1 MVEVNCF
8 VVMPFAEEFDDVY
21 ATIKRSVEEAAPAY
35 AGRCFRLDEHRPA
48 GRIPHRLLVEL
59 KSATLCI
66 ADLTGTRP
74 NVMWEVG
81 YAMALECPTI
91 LLTQSLN
98 EIPFDI
104 REMETLTYERTRL
117 SATLGK
123 PLHKMILDTLTAHNN
138 RVVKM
143 GDSAELAGELLKEM
157 SELKGLVGQIVSA
170 WDTNTTAQKS
180 SITEINNFEGAWLDE
195 CSGSHFYI
203 KMINGQMIIPYC
215 YGDDN
220 ELTGIFYDWEKI
232 GGEYWFGRFRWMRS
246 ADISGF
252 AFIKEEDANMLRG
265 HWWMGEELKF
275 SPNSYR
281 EKNGVSLILHRLP
294 DKRIPHWVAKFFND
308 VKKHGLI
315 GLIP

>member
-1 MVEVNCF
+1 
-8 VVMPFAEEFDDVY
+8 
-21 ATIKRSVEEAAPAY
+21 
-35 AGRCFRLDEHRPA
+35 
-48 GRIPHRLLVEL
+48 
-59 KSATLCI
+59 
-66 ADLTGTRP
+66 
-74 NVMWEVG
+74 MWEVG

-91 LLTQSLN
+91 LLTQCLN

-143 GDSAELAGELLKEM
+143 GDSAELAGEL
-157 SELKGLVGQIVSA
+157 
-170 WDTNTTAQKS
+170 
-180 SITEINNFEGAWLDE
+180 
-195 CSGSHFYI
+195 
-203 KMINGQMIIPYC
+203 
-215 YGDDN
+215 
-220 ELTGIFYDWEKI
+220 YDWEKI